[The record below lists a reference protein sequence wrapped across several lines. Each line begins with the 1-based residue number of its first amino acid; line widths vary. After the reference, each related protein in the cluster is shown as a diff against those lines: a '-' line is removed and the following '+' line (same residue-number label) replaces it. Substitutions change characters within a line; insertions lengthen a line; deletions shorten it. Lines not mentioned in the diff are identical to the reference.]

1 MSKPVDIYQI
11 NVTLRDSRPPIWRRI
26 QVRSDITLAKLHR
39 ILQCVMGWEDTH
51 LHEFVIQGEHYG
63 VPDQDDAEP
72 PKARDERKYRLG
84 DLVPGERSQLA
95 YTYDFGDYWQHVLVI
110 ENTLPPQEGI
120 RYPVCL
126 AGARACPPEDVGGIS
141 GYDNFLQA
149 LKDPDHPEHQEFL
162 DWIGGTFDP
171 EEFDV
176 DQINQKLRSIR

>member
-1 MSKPVDIYQI
+1 VSI
-11 NVTLRDSRPPIWRRI
+11 
-26 QVRSDITLAKLHR
+26 
-39 ILQCVMGWEDTH
+39 
-51 LHEFVIQGEHYG
+51 YG

-72 PKARDERKYRLG
+72 PKTRDERKYRLG
-84 DLVPGERSQLA
+84 DLVPGERSQFA
-95 YTYDFGDYWQHVLVI
+95 YNYDFGDYWQHVLVI
-110 ENTLPPQEGI
+110 EKTLPPQEGI